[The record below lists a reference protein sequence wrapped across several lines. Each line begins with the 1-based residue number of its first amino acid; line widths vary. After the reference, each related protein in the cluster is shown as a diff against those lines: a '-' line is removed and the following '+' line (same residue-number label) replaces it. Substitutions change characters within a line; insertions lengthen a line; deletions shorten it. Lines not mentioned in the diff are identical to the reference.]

1 MAPLYLCPSLTGY
14 LFQLKFKTKMQDLP
28 LSIIV
33 IPGIAVLVDILLFT
47 ILLQKTNQKKIYYRY
62 VFAIIIIA
70 FLLNAA
76 WEILQ
81 IPLYKGGAYQW
92 DHILFCV
99 LASVADVIMVLLIY
113 LGFAFIYKNAL
124 WIKNFSASRIIILI
138 LTGGIGAVVAETRHL
153 SIGTWSYADTMPLI
167 PFFKVGL
174 SPVLQ
179 FMVLPF
185 FIYLLSFKMVTRYY
199 HITK

>member
-1 MAPLYLCPSLTGY
+1 MPIF
-14 LFQLKFKTKMQDLP
+14 LFST
-28 LSIIV
+28 IIIPV
-33 IPGIAVLVDILLFT
+33 IALLLGILLYI
-47 ILLQKTNQKKIYYRY
+47 ILLQNAIQKKIFKRY
-62 VFAIIIIA
+62 VFATIIIA

-81 IPLYKGGAYQW
+81 IPLYKGGVYEW

-113 LGFAFIYKNAL
+113 FGFAFIYKNAL
-124 WIKNFSASRIIILI
+124 WIKNLSTGRIIILI

-153 SIGTWSYADTMPLI
+153 AIGTWNYADAMPLI
-167 PFFKVGL
+167 PFIKVGL

-179 FMVLPF
+179 FMILPF
-185 FIYLLSFKMVTRYY
+185 FIYLLSFNVVMRYY
-199 HITK
+199 HIRK